1 MWLKIKVPRTTEI
14 TNFCKY
20 IKEKFNLK
28 IHGIFYVLITHPEL
42 LEEINNKIDESDMD
56 YRFKKYMKED

>member
-28 IHGIFYVLITHPEL
+28 IQGIFYVLITCPEIL
-42 LEEINNKIDESDMD
+42 DMINDKIDECDLD